1 METELQF
8 GMLIR
13 IESDLARY
21 IYKLE
26 YQKSDKE
33 TIQSAIEDKEYFTK
47 LLDELI
53 EKSKGTVEETIAF
66 NKRWKEL

>member
-8 GMLIR
+8 GMLMR
-13 IESDLARY
+13 IEYDLNRLLARVELMGDEEAARLV
-21 IYKLE
+21 K
-26 YQKSDKE
+26 
-33 TIQSAIEDKEYFTK
+33 EDKEYFK
-47 LLDELI
+47 ELLDELF

>member
-1 METELQF
+1 
-8 GMLIR
+8 MLIR

>member
-47 LLDELI
+47 LLDELM
-53 EKSKGTVEETIAF
+53 EKSRGTVEETIAF